1 MVSDG
6 DAARESAPRALAHQ
20 QRHHVHA
27 HGNGLERERVRLLA
41 ALAEEEEDL
50 LEGRDQRDVATAADA
65 RDDSWDPVGE
75 GRGVKRALHK
85 TLEHPL
91 RGGLE
96 LSLVLW
102 GERGLDQ
109 FNEGVF
115 EGFGVTRLEAKRCN
129 YMYCASS
136 SVIM

>member
-6 DAARESAPRALAHQ
+6 DAARETAPRALAHQ

-27 HGNGLERERVRLLA
+27 HGNGLERECVGLLA

-50 LEGRDQRDVATAADA
+50 LERRDQRDVATAADA
-65 RDDSWDPVGE
+65 RDDGRDPVDE
-75 GRGVKRALHK
+75 GGGVERALHQ
-85 TLEHPL
+85 TLVHPL

-96 LSLVLW
+96 FSLVLR

-109 FNEGVF
+109 FDEGVF
-115 EGFGVTRLEAKRCN
+115 EGLGVTRLEAK
-129 YMYCASS
+129 
-136 SVIM
+136 